1 MQNFENLGLLPQLVS
16 TVEKQ
21 GYTEPTPIQ
30 KVAIPAILAGGDLF
44 ATAPTGT
51 GKTAAFAI
59 PIIQQI
65 IEKPQKGVH
74 ALILAPTRELAH
86 QISDN
91 FKKYGATMKLRI
103 ALVYGGVSQRRQV
116 EDIRRG
122 CQVIIATPGRLLD
135 LIQQGHIDLSAINT
149 WVLDECDRMLDMG
162 FISDIRDIGRL
173 MLNDKKQTLLF
184 SATAPREIR
193 FLSQELL
200 SEPTQIDIAPLNE
213 EKPKIT
219 QWLFAVGRNDK
230 FELLKELL
238 DDAEV
243 HSMLVFT
250 KTKHGADKLVDLL
263 RNINEHAVAI
273 HGDKSQR
280 ERTRNLD
287 LFKEGRARILVA
299 TDVAARGVDVPAL
312 NHVLNY
318 DMPQDPETYTHRI
331 GRTGRAGTTGLA
343 MSFCDQSESNLL
355 DMIYKEHGTT
365 DLVEMEHEY
374 RIELPKGRSGGGRG
388 RGGYG
393 GGGNRGGNRG
403 GGSRGGSSF
412 GGNRGGSSYGGGG
425 GSAYGGGNRRSF
437 SNDRPSYSNDRP
449 SFNDRPA
456 GDRPSGDRSFGG
468 NRPSGDRSFNNNR
481 TSSDRPS
488 FNSNRS
494 DRPAF
499 SGNRF
504 GNDRPS
510 GDRPYGNSN
519 RGGGDRSFGGN
530 RPAGGDRPFNNDR
543 NRNTSSRPYGSE
555 NRDRSF
561 EGKVRQ
567 ETQARQSS
575 AFGNSRNS
583 ERRDRPAFNSNS
595 SGDNNRQAR
604 RSDSGQPAAPAS
616 ADSGKSHHRGQGGK
630 KPASSSNFSRNS
642 PAKPR
647 KNPAGHKNKY
657 KSSI

>member
-135 LIQQGHIDLSAINT
+135 LIEQGHIDLSAINT

-162 FISDIRDIGRL
+162 FIQDIRDIGRL

-193 FLSQELL
+193 VLSQELL
-200 SEPTQIDIAPLNE
+200 SEPTQIDIAPLND

-219 QWLFAVGRNDK
+219 QWLFAVARNDK

-243 HSMLVFT
+243 QSMLVFT

-263 RNINEHAVAI
+263 RNINEYAVAI

-312 NHVLNY
+312 NHVLNF

-331 GRTGRAGTTGLA
+331 GRTGRAGSQGLA
-343 MSFCDQSESNLL
+343 MSFCDQSEANLL
-355 DMIYKEHGTT
+355 EMIYKEHGTT
-365 DLVEMEHEY
+365 DLVEIEHEY
-374 RIELPKGRSGGGRG
+374 RIELPKKGSGGRG

-403 GGSRGGSSF
+403 GGGGGYRGGSSF
-412 GGNRGGSSYGGGG
+412 GGGGRSGGYSGGGG
-425 GSAYGGGNRRSF
+425 RSGGYSGGNGGGGRSF
-437 SNDRPSYSNDRP
+437 SNDRPSGDRSFSN
-449 SFNDRPA
+449 
-456 GDRPSGDRSFGG
+456 DRPSGDRSFS
-468 NRPSGDRSFNNNR
+468 NDKPSGDRSFSNNR
-481 TSSDRPS
+481 SSSDRPSFNTNRSSTDRPS

-494 DRPAF
+494 ERP
-499 SGNRF
+499 SGERSFN
-504 GNDRPS
+504 GSRPS
-510 GDRPYGNSN
+510 GDRPFNSD
-519 RGGGDRSFGGN
+519 RTSGGDKPFGGDRNGSNSRSFG
-530 RPAGGDRPFNNDR
+530 ND
-543 NRNTSSRPYGSE
+543 S
-555 NRDRSF
+555 RDRSF

-567 ETQARQSS
+567 ETQARQGS

-583 ERRDRPAFNSNS
+583 DRRDRPAFGGNDNRSS
-595 SGDNNRQAR
+595 ESSPSISGD
-604 RSDSGQPAAPAS
+604 RSG
-616 ADSGKSHHRGQGGK
+616 HRGQTK
-630 KPASSSNFSRNS
+630 RTASSSNFSRNS

-647 KNPAGHKNKY
+647 KNPTGHKNKL
-657 KSSI
+657 KASI

>member
-30 KVAIPAILAGGDLF
+30 KVAIPTILEGGDLF

-91 FKKYGATMKLRI
+91 FRKYGSTMKLRI

-135 LIQQGHIDLSAINT
+135 LIEQGHIDLSSINT

-162 FISDIRDIGRL
+162 FIGDIREIGKL
-173 MLNDKKQTLLF
+173 MLNEKKQTLLF

-193 FLSQELL
+193 ILSQELL
-200 SEPTQIDIAPLNE
+200 TDPKQIDIAPLNE

-219 QWLFAVGRNDK
+219 QWLFAVSRNDK

-243 HSMLVFT
+243 QSMLVFT
-250 KTKHGADKLVDLL
+250 KTKHGADKLVDSL
-263 RNINEHAVAI
+263 RNINEYAVAI

-280 ERTRNLD
+280 ERSRNLD
-287 LFKEGRARILVA
+287 LFKDGRARILVA

-331 GRTGRAGTTGLA
+331 GRTGRAGTQGLA
-343 MSFCDQSESNLL
+343 MSFCDQSEVNLL
-355 DMIYKEHGTT
+355 EMIHKEHGSE
-365 DLVEMEHEY
+365 DLIEMEHEY
-374 RIELPKGRSGGGRG
+374 RIELQKRGSRG
-388 RGGYG
+388 RGGNG
-393 GGGNRGGNRG
+393 GGRNSNRSGNR
-403 GGSRGGSSF
+403 SRGGSSF
-412 GGNRGGSSYGGGG
+412 GGD
-425 GSAYGGGNRRSF
+425 RRDRRDSGDRRSSF
-437 SNDRPSYSNDRP
+437 SNDRPSFSNDRP
-449 SFNDRPA
+449 SFSNDRP
-456 GDRPSGDRSFGG
+456 SFDRS
-468 NRPSGDRSFNNNR
+468 SDRR
-481 TSSDRPS
+481 SSDRPS
-488 FNSNRS
+488 F
-494 DRPAF
+494 DRPQGDRSF
-499 SGNRF
+499 GNR
-504 GNDRPS
+504 N
-510 GDRPYGNSN
+510 DRPYGNS
-519 RGGGDRSFGGN
+519 GRS
-530 RPAGGDRPFNNDR
+530 NDR
-543 NRNTSSRPYGSE
+543 RSDSRPYGNAGAGRGDSSRPFGGE
-555 NRDRSF
+555 KRDRSF

-567 ETQARQSS
+567 ETQARQGS

-583 ERRDRPAFNSNS
+583 DRPERSESRPAFN
-595 SGDNNRQAR
+595 GENRR
-604 RSDSGQPAAPAS
+604 NDAAP
-616 ADSGKSHHRGQGGK
+616 SGERSHHRGQAGK
-630 KPASSSNFSRNS
+630 KPSNFSRNS
-642 PAKPR
+642 SSAKPR
-647 KNPAGHKNKY
+647 RNPAGHKNKY
-657 KSSI
+657 KASI

>member
-91 FKKYGATMKLRI
+91 FRKYGATMKLRI

-135 LIQQGHIDLSAINT
+135 LIEQGHIDLSAINT

-162 FISDIRDIGRL
+162 FIQDIRDIGRL

-200 SEPTQIDIAPLNE
+200 SEPTQIDIAPLND

-219 QWLFAVGRNDK
+219 QWLFAVARNDK

-243 HSMLVFT
+243 QSMLVFT

-263 RNINEHAVAI
+263 RNINEYAVAI

-312 NHVLNY
+312 NHVLNF

-331 GRTGRAGTTGLA
+331 GRTGRAGTQGLA
-343 MSFCDQSESNLL
+343 MSFCDQSEANLL
-355 DMIYKEHGTT
+355 EMIYKEHGTT
-365 DLVEMEHEY
+365 DLVEIEHEY
-374 RIELPKGRSGGGRG
+374 RIELPKKGSGGRG

-403 GGSRGGSSF
+403 GGGGGYRGGSSF
-412 GGNRGGSSYGGGG
+412 GGGGRSGGYSGGNGGGG
-425 GSAYGGGNRRSF
+425 RSGGYSGGNGGGGRSF
-437 SNDRPSYSNDRP
+437 SNDRPSGDRSFSNDRP
-449 SFNDRPA
+449 PSDRPPS
-456 GDRPSGDRSFGG
+456 DRPSYNTNRSS
-468 NRPSGDRSFNNNR
+468 N
-481 TSSDRPS
+481 DRPS

-494 DRPAF
+494 ERP
-499 SGNRF
+499 SGERSFN
-504 GNDRPS
+504 GSRPS
-510 GDRPYGNSN
+510 GDRPFNSN
-519 RGGGDRSFGGN
+519 RTSGGDKPFGGDQNRSNSRSFG
-530 RPAGGDRPFNNDR
+530 ND
-543 NRNTSSRPYGSE
+543 S
-555 NRDRSF
+555 RDRSF

-567 ETQARQSS
+567 ETQARQGS

-583 ERRDRPAFNSNS
+583 DRRDRPAFGGNDNRRSES
-595 SGDNNRQAR
+595 SPSASGD
-604 RSDSGQPAAPAS
+604 RSG
-616 ADSGKSHHRGQGGK
+616 HRGQSK
-630 KPASSSNFSRNS
+630 KTASSSNFSRNS

-647 KNPAGHKNKY
+647 KNPTGHKNKL
-657 KSSI
+657 KASI

>member
-16 TVEKQ
+16 SVEKQ

-30 KVAIPAILAGGDLF
+30 KAAIPTILNGGDLF

-91 FKKYGATMKLRI
+91 FRKYGATIKLRI

-135 LIQQGHIDLSAINT
+135 LIEQGHIDLSSINT

-162 FISDIRDIGRL
+162 FIGDIREIGRL
-173 MLNDKKQTLLF
+173 MLNEKKQTLLF

-193 FLSQELL
+193 ILSQELL
-200 SEPTQIDIAPLNE
+200 TDPAQIDIAPLNE

-219 QWLFAVGRNDK
+219 QWLFAVSRNDK
-230 FELLKELL
+230 FELLKEIL
-238 DDAEV
+238 DDEQV
-243 HSMLVFT
+243 QNMLVFT
-250 KTKHGADKLVDLL
+250 KTKHGADRLVENL
-263 RNINEHAVAI
+263 RGINEYAVAI

-287 LFKEGRARILVA
+287 LFKDGRARILVA

-312 NHVLNY
+312 NHVLNF

-331 GRTGRAGTTGLA
+331 GRTGRAGTEGLA
-343 MSFCDQSESNLL
+343 MSFCDQSETNLL
-355 DMIYKEHGTT
+355 EMIYKEHGTT
-365 DLVEMEHEY
+365 DLVEVEHEY
-374 RIELPKGRSGGGRG
+374 RIELPKK
-388 RGGYG
+388 
-393 GGGNRGGNRG
+393 
-403 GGSRGGSSF
+403 SRGGSSRGGSSRNRGRGRDNGSRNGRSKDFSHRDGGYNRDDRRSFDRNENQAPARERSNDFVSREREPRAPRENREGSYFSDRSNDRRGSDRSRSFGGDRGNSGNRERGGF
-412 GGNRGGSSYGGGG
+412 GGNRNDRRGG
-425 GSAYGGGNRRSF
+425 GS
-437 SNDRPSYSNDRP
+437 DRPSYNT
-449 SFNDRPA
+449 
-456 GDRPSGDRSFGG
+456 
-468 NRPSGDRSFNNNR
+468 NRPSGDR
-481 TSSDRPS
+481 DR
-488 FNSNRS
+488 NRS
-494 DRPAF
+494 
-499 SGNRF
+499 
-504 GNDRPS
+504 
-510 GDRPYGNSN
+510 
-519 RGGGDRSFGGN
+519 SFGG
-530 RPAGGDRPFNNDR
+530 
-543 NRNTSSRPYGSE
+543 E

-567 ETQARQSS
+567 KTQARQGS

-583 ERRDRPAFNSNS
+583 DRPERTERRAPFNGES
-595 SGDNNRQAR
+595 R
-604 RSDSGQPAAPAS
+604 RSESSAPS
-616 ADSGKSHHRGQGGK
+616 AERSHHRGQSERKSFGSNSSRSR
-630 KPASSSNFSRNS
+630 SSSSSSR
-642 PAKPR
+642 PK

-657 KSSI
+657 KVQSF

>member
-30 KVAIPAILAGGDLF
+30 KAAIPAILAGGDLF

-91 FKKYGATMKLRI
+91 FRKYGATMKLRI

-135 LIQQGHIDLSAINT
+135 LIEQGHIDLSAINT

-162 FISDIRDIGRL
+162 FIQDIRDIGRL

-193 FLSQELL
+193 ILSQELL

-219 QWLFAVGRNDK
+219 QWLFAVARNDK

-243 HSMLVFT
+243 QSMLVFT
-250 KTKHGADKLVDLL
+250 KTKHGADKLVDSL
-263 RNINEHAVAI
+263 RNINEYAVAI

-287 LFKEGRARILVA
+287 LFKDGRARILVA

-312 NHVLNY
+312 NHVLNF

-331 GRTGRAGTTGLA
+331 GRTGRAGTQGLA
-343 MSFCDQSESNLL
+343 MSFCDQSEANLL
-355 DMIYKEHGTT
+355 EMIYKEHGTT
-365 DLVEMEHEY
+365 DLVEIEHEY
-374 RIELPKGRSGGGRG
+374 RIELPKKGSGRGG

-403 GGSRGGSSF
+403 GGNRGGGGGYNRGGSSF
-412 GGNRGGSSYGGGG
+412 GGGGRSGGYSGGNGGGG
-425 GSAYGGGNRRSF
+425 RSFSSDRPSGDRSF
-437 SNDRPSYSNDRP
+437 SNDRPS
-449 SFNDRPA
+449 
-456 GDRPSGDRSFGG
+456 GDRSY
-468 NRPSGDRSFNNNR
+468 S
-481 TSSDRPS
+481 
-488 FNSNRS
+488 
-494 DRPAF
+494 
-499 SGNRF
+499 
-504 GNDRPS
+504 NDRPS
-510 GDRPYGNSN
+510 GDRPSYNSN
-519 RGGGDRSFGGN
+519 RSSNDRPSYNSNRSERPSGERSFNGSRPSGDRPFNSN
-530 RPAGGDRPFNNDR
+530 RTSGGDRPFGGDR
-543 NRNTSSRPYGSE
+543 NRSNSRSFG
-555 NRDRSF
+555 NDTRDRSF

-567 ETQARQSS
+567 ETQARQGS

-583 ERRDRPAFNSNS
+583 DRRDRPAFGGNDNRRSES
-595 SGDNNRQAR
+595 SPSASGD
-604 RSDSGQPAAPAS
+604 RSG
-616 ADSGKSHHRGQGGK
+616 HRGQSK
-630 KPASSSNFSRNS
+630 KTASSSNFSRNS
-642 PAKPR
+642 PAKAR
-647 KNPAGHKNKY
+647 KNPAGHKNKF
-657 KSSI
+657 KASI

>member
-135 LIQQGHIDLSAINT
+135 LIEQGHIDLSAINT

-162 FISDIRDIGRL
+162 FIQDIRDIGRL

-193 FLSQELL
+193 VLSQELL
-200 SEPTQIDIAPLNE
+200 SEPTQIDIAPLND

-219 QWLFAVGRNDK
+219 QWLFAVARNDK

-243 HSMLVFT
+243 QSMLVFT

-263 RNINEHAVAI
+263 RNINEYAVAI

-312 NHVLNY
+312 NHVLNF

-331 GRTGRAGTTGLA
+331 GRTGRAGSQGLA
-343 MSFCDQSESNLL
+343 MSFCDQSEANLL
-355 DMIYKEHGTT
+355 EMIYKEHGTT
-365 DLVEMEHEY
+365 DLVEIEHEY
-374 RIELPKGRSGGGRG
+374 RIELPKKGSGGRG

-403 GGSRGGSSF
+403 GGGGGYRGGSSF
-412 GGNRGGSSYGGGG
+412 GGGGRSGGYSGGGG
-425 GSAYGGGNRRSF
+425 RSGGYSGGNGGGGRSF
-437 SNDRPSYSNDRP
+437 SNDRPSGDRSFSN
-449 SFNDRPA
+449 
-456 GDRPSGDRSFGG
+456 DRPSGDRSFS
-468 NRPSGDRSFNNNR
+468 NNRSSSDRPSFNTNRSS
-481 TSSDRPS
+481 TDRPS

-494 DRPAF
+494 ERP
-499 SGNRF
+499 SGERSFN
-504 GNDRPS
+504 GSRPS
-510 GDRPYGNSN
+510 GDRPFNSD
-519 RGGGDRSFGGN
+519 RTSGGDKPFGGDRNGSNSRSFG
-530 RPAGGDRPFNNDR
+530 ND
-543 NRNTSSRPYGSE
+543 S
-555 NRDRSF
+555 RDRSF

-567 ETQARQSS
+567 ETQARQGS

-583 ERRDRPAFNSNS
+583 DRRDRPAFGGNDNRSS
-595 SGDNNRQAR
+595 ESSPSTSGD
-604 RSDSGQPAAPAS
+604 RSG
-616 ADSGKSHHRGQGGK
+616 HRGQTK
-630 KPASSSNFSRNS
+630 RTASSSNFSRNS

-647 KNPAGHKNKY
+647 KNPTGHKNKL
-657 KSSI
+657 KASI

>member
-30 KVAIPAILAGGDLF
+30 KAAIPAILAGGDLF

-91 FKKYGATMKLRI
+91 FRKYGATMKLRI

-135 LIQQGHIDLSAINT
+135 LIEQGHIDLSAINT

-162 FISDIRDIGRL
+162 FIQDIRDIGRL

-193 FLSQELL
+193 ILSQELL

-219 QWLFAVGRNDK
+219 QWLFAVARNDK

-243 HSMLVFT
+243 QSMLVFT
-250 KTKHGADKLVDLL
+250 KTKHGADKLVDSL
-263 RNINEHAVAI
+263 RNINEYAVAI

-287 LFKEGRARILVA
+287 LFKDGRARILVA

-312 NHVLNY
+312 NHVLNF

-331 GRTGRAGTTGLA
+331 GRTGRAGTQGLA
-343 MSFCDQSESNLL
+343 MSFCDQSEANLL
-355 DMIYKEHGTT
+355 EMIYKEHGTT
-365 DLVEMEHEY
+365 DLVEIEHEY
-374 RIELPKGRSGGGRG
+374 RIELPKKGSGRGG

-403 GGSRGGSSF
+403 GGNRGGGGGYNRGGSSF
-412 GGNRGGSSYGGGG
+412 GGGGRSGGYSGGNGGGG
-425 GSAYGGGNRRSF
+425 RSF
-437 SNDRPSYSNDRP
+437 SS
-449 SFNDRPA
+449 
-456 GDRPSGDRSFGG
+456 DRPSGDRSY
-468 NRPSGDRSFNNNR
+468 S
-481 TSSDRPS
+481 
-488 FNSNRS
+488 
-494 DRPAF
+494 
-499 SGNRF
+499 
-504 GNDRPS
+504 NDRPS
-510 GDRPYGNSN
+510 GDRPSYNSN
-519 RGGGDRSFGGN
+519 RSSNDRPSYNSNRSERPSGERSFNGSRPSGDRPFNSN
-530 RPAGGDRPFNNDR
+530 RTSGGDRPFGGDR
-543 NRNTSSRPYGSE
+543 NRSNSRSFG
-555 NRDRSF
+555 NDTRDRSF

-567 ETQARQSS
+567 ETQARQGS

-583 ERRDRPAFNSNS
+583 DRRDRPAFGGNDNRRSES
-595 SGDNNRQAR
+595 SPSASGD
-604 RSDSGQPAAPAS
+604 RSG
-616 ADSGKSHHRGQGGK
+616 HRGQSK
-630 KPASSSNFSRNS
+630 KTASSSNFSRNS
-642 PAKPR
+642 PAKAR
-647 KNPAGHKNKY
+647 KNPAGHKNKF
-657 KSSI
+657 KASI

>member
-135 LIQQGHIDLSAINT
+135 LIEQGHIDLSAINT

-162 FISDIRDIGRL
+162 FIQDIRDIGRL

-193 FLSQELL
+193 VLSQELL
-200 SEPTQIDIAPLNE
+200 SEPTQIDIAPLND

-219 QWLFAVGRNDK
+219 QWLFAVARNDK

-243 HSMLVFT
+243 QSMLVFT

-263 RNINEHAVAI
+263 RNINEYAVAI

-312 NHVLNY
+312 NHVLNF

-331 GRTGRAGTTGLA
+331 GRTGRAGSQGLA
-343 MSFCDQSESNLL
+343 MSFCDQSEANLL
-355 DMIYKEHGTT
+355 EMIYKEHGTT
-365 DLVEMEHEY
+365 DLVEIEHEY
-374 RIELPKGRSGGGRG
+374 RIELPKKGSGGRG

-403 GGSRGGSSF
+403 GGYRGGSSF
-412 GGNRGGSSYGGGG
+412 GGGGRSGGYSGGGG
-425 GSAYGGGNRRSF
+425 RSGGYSGGNGGGGRSF
-437 SNDRPSYSNDRP
+437 SNDRPSGDRSFSN
-449 SFNDRPA
+449 
-456 GDRPSGDRSFGG
+456 DRPSGDRSFS
-468 NRPSGDRSFNNNR
+468 NDKPSGDRSFSNNR
-481 TSSDRPS
+481 SSSDRPSFNTNRSSTDRPS

-494 DRPAF
+494 ERP
-499 SGNRF
+499 SGERSFN
-504 GNDRPS
+504 GSRPS
-510 GDRPYGNSN
+510 GDRPFNSD
-519 RGGGDRSFGGN
+519 RTSGGDKPFGGDRNGSNSRSFG
-530 RPAGGDRPFNNDR
+530 ND
-543 NRNTSSRPYGSE
+543 S
-555 NRDRSF
+555 RDRSF

-567 ETQARQSS
+567 ETQARQGS

-583 ERRDRPAFNSNS
+583 DRRDRPAFGGNDNRSS
-595 SGDNNRQAR
+595 ESSPSISGD
-604 RSDSGQPAAPAS
+604 RSG
-616 ADSGKSHHRGQGGK
+616 HRGQTK
-630 KPASSSNFSRNS
+630 RTASSSNFSRNS

-647 KNPAGHKNKY
+647 KNPTGHKNKL
-657 KSSI
+657 KASI